1 MSFRTR
7 LTLAAAAAVAVAV
20 VGASAITY
28 AIVRNELRG
37 DVDATLRSRARELP
51 AHFEVVAGPGGE
63 QFLGLPPERFGGVAV
78 FTQLVRRDGSVITPP
93 DTSGELPV
101 STARSQPHAARSTSR
116 STRTR
121 TSRARTSA
129 C

>member
-28 AIVRNELRG
+28 GIVRNELRA

-51 AHFEVVAGPGGE
+51 PHFEVFRRPGW
-63 QFLGLPPERFGGVAV
+63 RA
-78 FTQLVRRDGSVITPP
+78 VRR
-93 DTSGELPV
+93 
-101 STARSQPHAARSTSR
+101 AA
-116 STRTR
+116 
-121 TSRARTSA
+121 A
-129 C
+129 